1 LKSAGT
7 IDESAFRA
15 DLAAI
20 SQNDYPPLQLV
31 KLPFNWFAPQTAGI
45 IQTVS
50 AVGVREN
57 ITSFLFPNPVQNG
70 STIVIING
78 GTSMSGASIWTST
91 AGDVFT
97 NAGIANIDNYQEL
110 EINVCMAAVG
120 GARTFS
126 ALAYGGSYDVFR
138 SGFFAF
144 EIGGVVAVRAFAGS
158 QANTAT
164 VAAHA
169 NDLVLFS
176 AMLGYNSLNPTAG
189 VYGGVYLGASLGV
202 VDTNNNFAVTLPNV
216 SGLYVSTTKPTAA
229 GNVTDGPTGTSG
241 YTPVCA
247 LLALQMS
254 TGGGATINQAPVTS
268 IPLNGPMNL
277 LALVSEALDEQGIY
291 QKTSLLGQQAAAGF
305 VRLNGPGNVW
315 IPISFVSP
323 LTPGYVTTLNNY
335 GLNPLAGTGFSEIE
349 GPFHQLD
356 WKPAA
361 PQYYTGPTPP
371 TTPAGFLLAFVGTSM
386 GVGAAVG
393 AGNSSTYAIPTAAG
407 PVDRMKRAGL
417 L

>member
-1 LKSAGT
+1 
-7 IDESAFRA
+7 
-15 DLAAI
+15 
-20 SQNDYPPLQLV
+20 
-31 KLPFNWFAPQTAGI
+31 LPFNWFAPQTAGI

-50 AVGVREN
+50 AVGVRWN
-57 ITSFLFPNPVQNG
+57 IASFLFPNPVQNG
-70 STIVIING
+70 STIVIISG
-78 GTSMSGASIWTST
+78 GTGLDGASIWTST

-97 NAGIANIDNYQEL
+97 NAGIADGSYQAF

-126 ALAYGGSYDVFR
+126 AVSNGGNIVAFT

-144 EIGGVVAVRAFAGS
+144 EIGGVVAVRAYAGS
-158 QANTAT
+158 GAYTAT

-176 AMLGYNSLNPTAG
+176 AMQGGASLNPTAG
-189 VYGGVYLGASLGV
+189 ISGMWNGQNGSLGV

-229 GNVTDGPTGTSG
+229 GNVTDGPTGTG
-241 YTPVCA
+241 GWPPVCA

-291 QKTSLLGQQAAAGF
+291 QKTSLLGQEAAAGF

-393 AGNSSTYAIPTAAG
+393 AGNSSTYAIPTSAG

>member
-50 AVGVREN
+50 AVGVRNN
-57 ITSFLFPNPVQNG
+57 IASFLFPNPVKNG

-78 GTSMSGASIWTST
+78 GTVTYGASIWTST

-97 NAGIANIDNYQEL
+97 NAGIANLNNYQSL

-126 ALAYGGSYDVFR
+126 AVANGGSISAFT

-144 EIGGVVAVRAFAGS
+144 EIGGVAAVRAFAGS
-158 QANTAT
+158 QAYTAT

-176 AMLGYNSLNPTAG
+176 AMQGGGSLNPTAG
-189 VYGGVYLGASLGV
+189 VIGGWGLNASLGV

-216 SGLYVSTTKPTAA
+216 CGLYVSTTKPTAA
-229 GNVTDGPTGTSG
+229 GNVTDGPTGTGG

-254 TGGGATINQAPVTS
+254 TGGGAPINQAPVTS

-371 TTPAGFLLAFVGTSM
+371 TTPVGFLLAFVGTSM